1 MLKVTALHQLYDH
14 TVTLD
19 QIGAHSLSEAIAYI
33 QSLCGGMVWGE
44 LETTEQSLPKYAK
57 YVDTFYGINI
67 YFDAVTESFLFEEF
81 N

>member
-1 MLKVTALHQLYDH
+1 MLKVKALHEFYDH

-19 QIGAHSLSEAIAYI
+19 QIGANCLNDAIDYVKN
-33 QSLCGGMVWGE
+33 LCGGMVWGE

-57 YVDTFYGINI
+57 YVDTFYGINV